1 LPGFICRRGGS
12 GKTEVHVPALELPS
26 NSFQLTYLNLFEG
39 QTNEEMLKMAQEC
52 GIQAAV
58 WGANGFIDGGIKGA
72 VRGAV
77 AGVLSSKDCRDLVKQ
92 HYRNKDREAF
102 DKMDRDN
109 YELEEWDSARN
120 TA

>member
-1 LPGFICRRGGS
+1 
-12 GKTEVHVPALELPS
+12 LPS